1 MRTMI
6 QNQLDRGAHGYDFR
20 EGQLCQHR
28 LPSRRA
34 YRKQKFKLRHYQVV
48 SHFLS

>member
-1 MRTMI
+1 MI
-6 QNQLDRGAHGYDFR
+6 FGKDNR
-20 EGQLCQHR
+20 LCQHR

-48 SHFLS
+48 SYFLS